1 MADISDIRELAKE
14 LFLMNIANGAIDLD
28 NEMVSNKDYLYNVLK
43 QELDLRA
50 KRKADLLYKGSGLPK
65 KVFDESRI
73 TAGLR
78 WQLEELEK
86 IDFHNTRQNV
96 VIVGDCATG
105 KTSLAVQIA
114 RDAIRSGASAVY
126 TTEEGLVA
134 AARRQKSHWSKL
146 LKSDLIVLDELFYIK
161 PSEENMQLLYKSV
174 MFLNETRSFIF
185 VTNRPLSEWDTMGV
199 DRHTAATFRQRIMS
213 EAQLIHLG

>member
-1 MADISDIRELAKE
+1 MADIADIQELARE
-14 LFLMNIANGAIDLD
+14 LFLMNIANGVIDLD
-28 NEMVSNKDYLYNVLK
+28 DETVSNKDYLYSVLK

-50 KRKADLLYKGSGLPK
+50 KRKADQLYKGSGLPK

-78 WQLEELEK
+78 WQLEELKK
-86 IDFHNTRQNV
+86 IDFHSTRQNV

-105 KTSLAVQIA
+105 KTSLAVQLA

-134 AARRQKSHWSKL
+134 SARQQKGNWNKM

-161 PSEENMQLLYKSV
+161 PSDENMQLLYKAV
-174 MFLNETRSFIF
+174 MFLNEARSIIF
-185 VTNRPLSEWDTMGV
+185 VTNRPLSEWESMGV